1 MRLDGRG
8 RDHQVLGDLRVAHA
22 LRDEHEDLPLAR
34 RQRGDPGVLVDL
46 PAAAVGQVGGEH
58 LQHAPRHAGGDD
70 GLAARHGADRLGQ
83 LGRPGVL
90 EQEPAGAGAQARE
103 RVLVQVEGG
112 QDQDLR
118 GGALSGDGRRRINA
132 VHAGHAHIHEDDAGA
147 QRTRLGQGRGAVGG
161 LADDLN
167 AVLGVENHAEA
178 HAHERLVVG
187 QHHRDRRIPGSF
199 GGGVHSGSCHGE
211 VPSSSSS
218 QRRTARTRHPVAV
231 GPAWTE
237 PP

>member
-1 MRLDGRG
+1 M
-8 RDHQVLGDLRVAHA
+8 Q
-22 LRDEHEDLPLAR
+22 
-34 RQRGDPGVLVDL
+34 
-46 PAAAVGQVGGEH
+46 
-58 LQHAPRHAGGDD
+58 PREG
-70 GLAARHGADRLGQ
+70 
-83 LGRPGVL
+83 
-90 EQEPAGAGAQARE
+90 
-103 RVLVQVEGG
+103 VLVQVEGR

-132 VHAGHAHIHEDDAGA
+132 VHTGHAHIHEDDVGA